1 MKKGFKR
8 TLFVTTLTTVS
19 PFCAIVAAATSSTVS
34 SSFTYN
40 GMGYTAYGNNS
51 SSLTKNF
58 EKIQLSTSVAAHYGA
73 TAKQEKVYVNWQKAN
88 TVTGNKFGTIQEE
101 FKDNATRVDAVDD
114 APLGYKLTVFS
125 YHEVKSNGKRVLSK
139 NTESYIS

>member
-19 PFCAIVAAATSSTVS
+19 AFCAIVAAATSSTVS

-51 SSLTKNF
+51 SSLTKNS

-73 TAKQEKVYVNWQKAN
+73 TAKQDKVYVNWRKAN
-88 TVTGNKFGTIQEE
+88 TVTGNEFGTIQEE
-101 FKDNATRVDAVDD
+101 FEDNATRVDAVDY
-114 APLGYKLTVFS
+114 APLGYKLTVYS
-125 YHEVKSNGKRVLSK
+125 YHEVISNNILVLHK
-139 NTESYIS
+139 NTKSYIS

>member
-19 PFCAIVAAATSSTVS
+19 VFCAIVAGATSSTVS

-73 TAKQEKVYVNWQKAN
+73 TAKQGKVYVNWQKAN
-88 TVTGNKFGTIQEE
+88 TVTGNNFGRIQEE
-101 FKDNATRVDAVDD
+101 FERNATRVDAVDD

-125 YHEVKSNGKRVLSK
+125 YHEVISNGKRVLSK

>member
-1 MKKGFKR
+1 MSRKEIYHEKGFKR

-19 PFCAIVAAATSSTVS
+19 AFCAIVAAATSSTVS

-51 SSLTKNF
+51 SSLTK
-58 EKIQLSTSVAAHYGA
+58 TSKNPIIYICCRTLRCNRKAGKSICKLA
-73 TAKQEKVYVNWQKAN
+73 KAN

-114 APLGYKLTVFS
+114 APSATSLQYFLITK
-125 YHEVKSNGKRVLSK
+125 
-139 NTESYIS
+139 

>member
-1 MKKGFKR
+1 MFELR
-8 TLFVTTLTTVS
+8 NII
-19 PFCAIVAAATSSTVS
+19 P
-34 SSFTYN
+34 
-40 GMGYTAYGNNS
+40 GYTAYGNNS

-73 TAKQEKVYVNWQKAN
+73 TAKQGKVYVNWQKAN
-88 TVTGNKFGTIQEE
+88 TVTGNKFGRIQEE
-101 FKDNATRVDAVDD
+101 FERNATRVDAVDD

-125 YHEVKSNGKRVLSK
+125 YHEVISNGKRVLSK

>member
-19 PFCAIVAAATSSTVS
+19 AFCAIVAAATSSTVS

-101 FKDNATRVDAVDD
+101 FKDNATRVDA
-114 APLGYKLTVFS
+114 PLGYKLTVFS

>member
-1 MKKGFKR
+1 MQSLQLQQVA
-8 TLFVTTLTTVS
+8 LFQVHSPITVWVI
-19 PFCAIVAAATSSTVS
+19 PP
-34 SSFTYN
+34 
-40 GMGYTAYGNNS
+40 YGNNS

-101 FKDNATRVDAVDD
+101 F
-114 APLGYKLTVFS
+114 
-125 YHEVKSNGKRVLSK
+125 NG
-139 NTESYIS
+139 

>member
-19 PFCAIVAAATSSTVS
+19 AFCAIVAAATSSTVS

-51 SSLTKNF
+51 SSLTKKNF

-73 TAKQEKVYVNWQKAN
+73 TAKQEKSICKLAKKQ
-88 TVTGNKFGTIQEE
+88 IQ
-101 FKDNATRVDAVDD
+101 
-114 APLGYKLTVFS
+114 
-125 YHEVKSNGKRVLSK
+125 
-139 NTESYIS
+139 